1 MNKILL
7 EGRLGK
13 DAEVRESN
21 GVKFLSMTIAE
32 NQFVGKE
39 KKTFWYDVMCFN
51 YNDKLVQYYKKGG
64 ALFIT
69 GQLTADI
76 EEGKDSVTRCRRR
89 IVADAID
96 FVSTSKSETTETTE
110 AKEPANAATNTSMY
124 GSKKTKKEENLPEPI
139 VTTAG
144 ESGNIDNSDLPF

>member
-32 NQFVGKE
+32 NQFIGKE

-51 YNDKLVQYYKKGG
+51 YNDKLVQYYKKGS

-76 EEGKDSVTRCRRR
+76 EEGKDNVTRCRRR
-89 IVADAID
+89 IMADAID
-96 FVSTSKSETTETTE
+96 FVSTSKSETTE
-110 AKEPANAATNTSMY
+110 AKEPANSANTSMY
-124 GSKKTKKEENLPEPI
+124 GSKKAKKEENLPEPI

-144 ESGNIDNSDLPF
+144 ESGNVDNSDLPF